1 VAAQLLEDRV
11 LETYRK
17 ILDLL
22 TARERR
28 RLYLLLVLIM
38 VMGVAQ
44 MVGVA
49 SILPFLAV
57 LAQPET
63 VESNAHLARVNA
75 MLGFTETRS
84 FLMFLGG
91 AVFVILVGTSVL
103 KAVTQYSIFRFA
115 TMRGYSISR
124 RLLAGYLARPYTWF
138 LNRHSADLGA
148 NILTDVQ
155 KVISSALLPAMK
167 LLSQGAVVLFL
178 VTLLIVVNPFAAG
191 VLALLLGGSY
201 ALIYLAVRNRLALV
215 GGRRYRANQQR
226 FQISGDAMA
235 GIKDVKL
242 LGLEQS
248 YIRRFSWPARQI
260 AEADALSAVIGEVPR
275 YVLEAVAF
283 GGLLLFVLFLLA
295 SGSGTLAD
303 IVPVLG
309 VYAFSALR
317 LFPALQQ
324 VYVSFTALR
333 FSRPT
338 LDKLHEDMT
347 AIGLADPE
355 TPAAAAGAPR
365 RKLHLAERLELED
378 VHYSYPAAERPALAG
393 VDMAIPARS
402 SVGIVGGTGAGK
414 TTVVDVILGL
424 LRPGQGALMV
434 DGAAVAG
441 ADLRAWQNSIGY
453 VPQQIFLTD
462 DTVRANIAFGLDP
475 RDVDPAAVER
485 AARVA
490 ELHDFVMRELP
501 AGYDTEVG
509 ERGVRLSGGQRQRIG
524 IARALYHDPDVL
536 ILDEATSALDNLT
549 ERAVMEAVANLGRAK
564 TVIMIA
570 HRLTTVRNCDV
581 IFMMERGRVVAQGSY
596 DELLERNRAFQ
607 AMVAGGQG

>member
-1 VAAQLLEDRV
+1 V

-22 TARERR
+22 TTRERR
-28 RLYLLLVLIM
+28 RFYMLLGLVML
-38 VMGVAQ
+38 MGVAQ

-63 VESNAHLARVNA
+63 VATNSWLAGVNA
-75 MLGFTETRS
+75 SLGFTEPRS
-84 FLMFLGG
+84 FLIFLGG
-91 AVFVILVGTSVL
+91 AVFVILVLTSLL
-103 KAVTQYSIFRFA
+103 KAVTQYAIFRFA
-115 TMRGYSISR
+115 TMRGYSMSR

-148 NILTDVQ
+148 NILTDVN
-155 KVISSALLPAMK
+155 KVIGQALLPAMK

-178 VTLLIVVNPFAAG
+178 VALLIAVNPLAAA
-191 VLALLLGGSY
+191 VLGLLLGGSY
-201 ALIYLAVRNRLALV
+201 ALIYAAVRNRLAWV
-215 GGRRYRANQQR
+215 GARRHLANKER

-242 LGLEQS
+242 LGLEPS
-248 YIRRFSWPARQI
+248 YVHRFGRAARQI
-260 AEADALSAVIGEVPR
+260 AEADALNAVVGEVPR

-295 SGSGTLAD
+295 TGNGTLGE

-324 VYVSFTALR
+324 VYLSFAALR

-347 AIGLADPE
+347 EIGLAEPE
-355 TPAAAAGAPR
+355 AMAPGPR
-365 RKLHLAERLELED
+365 RKLHLAGRLELAD
-378 VHYSYPAAERPALAG
+378 VHYSYPGAERPALAG

-434 DGAAVAG
+434 DGTPVEG
-441 ADLRAWQNSIGY
+441 RDLRAWQNSIGY

-475 RDVDPAAVER
+475 REVDQAAVER

-490 ELHDFVMRELP
+490 ELHDFVTRELP
-501 AGYDTEVG
+501 DGYDTEVG

-549 ERAVMEAVANLGRAK
+549 ERAVMDAVANLGRAK
-564 TVIMIA
+564 TLIMIA
-570 HRLTTVRNCDV
+570 HRLSTVRNCDI
-581 IFMMERGRVVAQGSY
+581 IFMMEQGRVVAEGSY
-596 DELLERNRAFQ
+596 DELFARNRSFQ

>member
-1 VAAQLLEDRV
+1 M

-28 RLYLLLVLIM
+28 RFYLLLGLIM
-38 VMGVAQ
+38 LMGVAQ

-57 LAQPET
+57 LAKPET
-63 VESNAHLARVNA
+63 VTGNSHLAQLNA
-75 MLGFTETRS
+75 LFGFTEPRS

-91 AVFVILVGTSVL
+91 AVFVILVLTSLL
-103 KAVTQYSIFRFA
+103 KAVTQYAIFRFA

-148 NILTDVQ
+148 NILTDVN
-155 KVISSALLPAMK
+155 KVIGQALVPAMR

-178 VTLLIVVNPFAAG
+178 VALLIVVNPIAAG

-201 ALIYLAVRNRLALV
+201 ALIYAAVRNRLARV
-215 GGRRYRANQQR
+215 GARRHDANIER
-226 FQISGDAMA
+226 FQISGDAMG
-235 GIKDVKL
+235 GIKDVKV
-242 LGLEQS
+242 LGLEAS
-248 YIRRFSWPARQI
+248 YIRRFSRPAREI
-260 AEADALSAVIGEVPR
+260 AEADALNAVVGEVPR

-295 SGSGTLAD
+295 TGNGSLGD
-303 IVPVLG
+303 IVPMLG
-309 VYAFSALR
+309 VYAFAALR

-324 VYVSFTALR
+324 VYTSFAALR

-338 LDKLHEDMT
+338 LDKLHEDMIE
-347 AIGLADPE
+347 IGLADPE
-355 TPAAAAGAPR
+355 APAAAAPR
-365 RKLHLAERLELED
+365 RKLHLAEALALED
-378 VHYSYPAAERPALAG
+378 VHYRYPAAEREALAG
-393 VDMAIPARS
+393 VDMTIPARS

-424 LRPGQGALMV
+424 LRPERGALKV
-434 DGAAVAG
+434 DGTPVEG

-462 DTVRANIAFGLDP
+462 DTVSANIAFGLDP
-475 RDVDPAAVER
+475 KDVDPAAVER

-490 ELHDFVMRELP
+490 ELHDFVTRELSQ
-501 AGYDTEVG
+501 GYDTEVG

-549 ERAVMEAVANLGRAK
+549 ERAVMDAVRNLGRAK

-570 HRLTTVRNCDV
+570 HRLTTVRNCDI
-581 IFMMERGRVVAQGSY
+581 IFMMERGRVVAEGSY
-596 DELLERNRAFQ
+596 DELLARNRGFQ